1 MSEADVGGMAGE
13 AEPFCQ
19 YSFMPC
25 CHVANG
31 RGTAWQKGIWQGSAY
46 EAKVCHWIHPCR
58 KVQKELHTLTFM
70 DAYWTERQWMV
81 SFSSGNSGLHVVA
94 VWQMAEEGQSDTTV
108 SDVEE
113 HMKQRYATKLLH
125 VKKMVPTGIHQCL
138 QIICGDQTVNASTVR
153 WWVMHFSS
161 TGADF
166 WAQHTCSCLLL
177 GKMHS

>member
-81 SFSSGNSGLHVVA
+81 SFSSGNSGLPPLE
-94 VWQMAEEGQSDTTV
+94 QIFT
-108 SDVEE
+108 
-113 HMKQRYATKLLH
+113 RATFRLLYGAG
-125 VKKMVPTGIHQCL
+125 KKSTGNSGNCWKIVLCSWEFAL
-138 QIICGDQTVNASTVR
+138 SNSTVALMVSVVVSMKINER
-153 WWVMHFSS
+153 HYFM
-161 TGADF
+161 
-166 WAQHTCSCLLL
+166 
-177 GKMHS
+177 